1 MVGTEIRTWLTEQ
14 QIGPRQRKVAPL
26 VWTAATGAAMVAAA
40 AWLGSPQIR
49 YLVVTVAF
57 SVIAL
62 LVVLPLPAP
71 GRRWAI
77 ATGAALGAFC
87 LAAELSQR
95 ELGKISEHWLEYRA
109 ALTGRGATALLGAL
123 LETVQALEGIA
134 DQALSVPD
142 STPRA
147 FDALDGLASAEGERG
162 IVVYRDSIAKVW
174 AGRVYTS
181 SDSQSSSQS
190 SGLMIVTSPFHVALH
205 AQRRDGNKR
214 AVATAVLHAEPPAD
228 VLTDALD
235 EAIARREGLLRF
247 RFVVPG
253 ARPATSASV
262 SGAELYPFVQSGDTL
277 LWFAPVAPSQAE
289 ARLRALERAR
299 IICGL
304 LLAFALGLFVAA
316 VWRRERG
323 MPWRVAPLAVAL
335 GSLALVPLNSV
346 SSRTFLFDPTVYF
359 ATFGGPF
366 TASIGALMLA
376 SAIVLLAMFVVLRT
390 RVRRAATKPAIAVV
404 LLIMAG
410 GPFLLRDLSRGISAP
425 TEGVRAEVWI
435 AWEIALFFAAAAM
448 LLGAASA
455 GSVALGHRRGVSP
468 AIAPM
473 LASIAAILA
482 PAVLDGPGS
491 WPSWYPVLWTLAI
504 GALAVTRRHSA
515 VVLAAASVAALG
527 ATTLAWRA
535 DVRGRVQLAERDVG
549 RLSVAEPYSI
559 PLLERLGERM
569 AEGDP
574 PRSEA
579 ALLKAYAASDLAG
592 SGYPLALGAWSAGD
606 SLLAR
611 VALAQFEIPTNEA
624 RELLRDARGQG
635 EAVVHLLS
643 GTPGTY
649 LALAVP
655 FADSTVATALLAPR
669 TRLIPDA
676 PYNSLLG
683 VPPREVGEPPYSL
696 TIARTDSVAS
706 SGGDLRWYRDG
717 GELHGHRI
725 VQTAQGSAR
734 AHIVIDLRSLGVLL
748 QRGTLIVLLDLALIL
763 SLWTISVSPND
774 AFRRWIAARRARWAR
789 SYRARLTL
797 ALFAFF
803 VIPAAAFA
811 TWSYQRLRTDDR
823 QSRELLVLE
832 TLRSVTGER
841 AINEDRGRATRGDL
855 PLLLYRGGVLRE
867 TSDPLLE
874 SLTPVGRFL
883 HPDIYHRLASDAEP
897 QASQELQVGSTPM
910 LFGFRAVEIGN
921 ERIVVG
927 APARGNDET
936 LDSRRRDLGV
946 LVLFLTVAGALGAL
960 WLSGVAARSLAKP
973 IGGLRGA
980 ALAIAGGELEP
991 VLPSNPPAEFAP
1003 VFSAFR
1009 RMGRD
1014 IRESR
1019 VALLEAERRT
1029 AAVLRNVASG
1039 VIAVDR
1045 SGVTLL
1051 ANPRAEALLGAR
1063 LQSGS
1068 AVTEVGPPELT
1079 GHIIDFLASDL
1090 EDEEFDMT
1098 WGRQQLHVRL
1108 ARLTRGAGGAV
1119 LTIDDVTEL
1128 SRAQR
1133 VLAWGEMARQVAHE
1147 IKNPL
1152 TPIRLGIQHLV
1163 RARGDRRED
1172 FDEILG
1178 RNATRILAE
1187 IDRLDQIARSFSR
1200 YGTAPDEQTPAERT
1214 DVAAVARDVV
1224 ELERLGRD
1232 DVEWIISG
1240 AELPANARARHDEL
1254 HEALLNI
1261 LENARLAAAQRVE
1274 LRVDRMDG
1282 VVVIEVTDNGGGVPA
1297 QILPRI
1303 FEPHFSTRTSGSGLG
1318 LAITRRLI
1326 EGWGGGIAIESE
1338 EGKGTVV
1345 RIELLGGE

>member
-1 MVGTEIRTWLTEQ
+1 M
-14 QIGPRQRKVAPL
+14 
-26 VWTAATGAAMVAAA
+26 WTAAAGASIVAAA
-40 AWLGSPQIR
+40 AWLGSPEVR
-49 YLVVTVAF
+49 YLLATVAATA
-57 SVIAL
+57 IAL
-62 LVVLPLPAP
+62 VVVLPLPAL

-77 ATGAALGAFC
+77 ATGAMMAAFC
-87 LAAELSQR
+87 MAAELSQR
-95 ELGKISEHWLEYRA
+95 ELGRISDHWPEYRG
-109 ALTGRGATALLGAL
+109 ALSVRGASALSGAL
-123 LETVQALEGIA
+123 LETVAALEGIA
-134 DQALSVPD
+134 GQALNAPD

-147 FDALDGLASAEGERG
+147 FAALDGLASAEGERG
-162 IVVYRDSIAKVW
+162 VVVYRDSVARAW

-181 SDSQSSSQS
+181 ADSQSSD
-190 SGLMIVTSPFHVALH
+190 LMIVTSPFHVALH
-205 AQRRDGNKR
+205 SQQRDGNER

-228 VLTDALD
+228 LLTDALD
-235 EAIARREGLLRF
+235 ETIARREGLLGF

-253 ARPATSASV
+253 RRPVTSRSLR
-262 SGAELYPFVQSGDTL
+262 GPELYPFVHSGDTL
-277 LWFAPVAPSQAE
+277 LWFAPVVPSQAE

-304 LLAFALGLFVAA
+304 LLALAIGLFVAA

-323 MPWRVAPLAVAL
+323 MPWRVAPLVVAL

-346 SSRTFLFDPTVYF
+346 SSRSFLFDPTVYF

-376 SAIVLLAMFVVLRT
+376 SAILLLAMFVVLRT
-390 RVRRAATKPAIAVV
+390 RVRRAATMPAIAIV
-404 LLIMAG
+404 LVIMAG

-425 TEGVRAEVWI
+425 TAGVRAEVWI

-455 GSVALGHRRGVSP
+455 GSVALGRRRGVSP
-468 AIAPM
+468 VIAPL
-473 LASIAAILA
+473 LAMIAAILA

-491 WPSWYPVLWTLAI
+491 WPSWYPVFWTLAI
-504 GALAVTRRHSA
+504 GALAVTRRHGA

-535 DVRGRVQLAERDVG
+535 DVRGRVQLAQRDVG
-549 RLSVAEPYSI
+549 RLSEAEPYSI

-592 SGYPLALGAWSAGD
+592 SGYPLAFGTWSAGD

-611 VALAQFEIPTNEA
+611 VALAQFEIPADEA
-624 RELLRDARGQG
+624 KELLRDARGQG

-676 PYNSLLG
+676 PYNALLG
-683 VPPREVGEPPYSL
+683 VAPREVGEPPYSL

-706 SGGDLRWYRDG
+706 SGDNLRWYRDG
-717 GELHGHRI
+717 EELHGHRI

-734 AHIVIDLRSLGVLL
+734 AHIVVDLRSLGVLL

-763 SLWTISVSPND
+763 LLWTISVFPND
-774 AFRRWIAARRARWAR
+774 AFRRWLAARRARWAR

-803 VIPAAAFA
+803 VIPAAAFS

-832 TLRSVTGER
+832 ALRSVTGER
-841 AINEDRGRATRGDL
+841 AITEERGRTTRGDL

-867 TSDPLLE
+867 TSDALLD
-874 SLTPVGRFL
+874 SLTPIGRFL

-980 ALAIAGGELEP
+980 ALAIAGGELNP

-1009 RMGRD
+1009 RMGSD

-1068 AVTEVGPPELT
+1068 AVMAVGPPELT
-1079 GHIIDFLASDL
+1079 GHITEFLASDL

-1119 LTIDDVTEL
+1119 LTLDDVTEL

-1163 RARGDRRED
+1163 RARSDRRKD
-1172 FDEILG
+1172 FDEILD

-1200 YGTAPDEQTPAERT
+1200 YGTAADEQTPAEGT

-1232 DVEWIISG
+1232 DVEWVISG
-1240 AELPANARARHDEL
+1240 AEVPANARARRDEL

-1261 LENARLAAAQRVE
+1261 LENARLAAAKRVE
-1274 LRVDRMDG
+1274 LRIHRKDG

-1326 EGWGGGIAIESE
+1326 EGWGGEIEIESE

-1345 RIELLGGE
+1345 RIELLVGE